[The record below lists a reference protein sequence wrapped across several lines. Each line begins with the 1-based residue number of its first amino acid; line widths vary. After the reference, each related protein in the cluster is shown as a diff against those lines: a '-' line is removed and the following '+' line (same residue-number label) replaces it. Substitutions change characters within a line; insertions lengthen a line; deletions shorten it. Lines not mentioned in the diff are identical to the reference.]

1 MNYKLGVLA
10 IVAMASHLVQAQF
23 TLQKYVNKDTCIY
36 SVQNMGGDT
45 FLTKKASMLVFSQK
59 NTLLIEPGNSTFGV
73 EQIQYQGR
81 FYGKSYKFNYK
92 TVQNH
97 PLSDTLY
104 PGKNVLLVK
113 IVNTSNATD
122 TIMGA
127 RIAMQAQ
134 KLGSLTV
141 SDYPLYPT
149 GPTACSFLP
158 VYTSSGTANN
168 GIGHVSF
175 SGPQND
181 ANECLNGIVVKCFDQ
196 ITGIQKGPSQIIPAC
211 SAGKQHTTYGGS
223 ADLLMYHSYSVG
235 NNASMLQLDSFIN
248 LMNTG
253 DYFAV
258 YTKGPFRLNGLS
270 NYTALFSKIGISD
283 PMLDTTTGYTV
294 MVGRKGAASGK
305 GKLNYCQSSHLN
317 CRTNLEYTISLG
329 NTNTEMYDYPE
340 CYETL
345 FQTLTKFT
353 NSNLKTFNTSS
364 ISVFPNP
371 TNGNWTIKSAAI
383 PVLFDMS
390 GKQVNTELI
399 SSLNNEVILGSS
411 KLESGV
417 YYAIFPDKKVVKLLK
432 Y

>member
-10 IVAMASHLVQAQF
+10 IVSMVSHIVQAQF

-36 SVQNMGGDT
+36 SVQNMGADT

-97 PLSDTLY
+97 PLTDTLF

-134 KLGSLTV
+134 KLGSIAV
-141 SDYPLYPT
+141 ANYPLYPT
-149 GPTACSFLP
+149 GATACAFLP

-196 ITGIQKGPSQIIPAC
+196 ITGIQKGHSQIIPAC

-223 ADLLMYHSYSVG
+223 TDLLMYHSYSVG

-329 NTNTEMYDYPE
+329 NSNTEMYDYPE

-345 FQTLTKFT
+345 FQPLTKFT
-353 NSNLKTFNTSS
+353 NSNITSIKS
-364 ISVFPNP
+364 AAPIVYPNP
-371 TNGNWTIKSAAI
+371 TNGDWTIKSSTV
-383 PVLFDMS
+383 PVLYDVN
-390 GKQVNTELI
+390 GKQIKTVIVRMLGNEIII
-399 SSLNNEVILGSS
+399 SSSNLSS
-411 KLESGV
+411 GI
-417 YYAIFPDKKVVKLLK
+417 YYAKFADNQAIKLVKN
-432 Y
+432 